1 MDTGETFRLIGLA
14 GVDPAILQWLAAEL
28 PKAFKGVQI
37 HSKRVLL
44 DLPPPGGTNLK
55 QYSAEAVLDSLS
67 PSALRTLALVDQD
80 LYVPGLNFIF
90 GLAQPERR
98 RAIVAL
104 PRLREEFYGRLKNEE
119 LFHARMVKEALHEL
133 GHTFGLE
140 HCSNSHC
147 VMYFSN
153 TLADTD
159 RKSAHF
165 CANCAARI

>member
-14 GVDPAILQWLAAEL
+14 GVDPAILQWFAAEL

-55 QYSAEAVLDSLS
+55 QYSAETVLDSLS
-67 PSALRTLALVDQD
+67 PSDLRTLALVDQD

-119 LFHARMVKEALHEL
+119 LFHARMLKEALHEL
-133 GHTFGLE
+133 GHTFGLA